1 MIEYRPFFQ
10 AFLKI
15 FQIQIIEK
23 IVINHVKN
31 HDSGVN
37 RENDSIQEASNQ
49 GIKEFGIIVI

>member
-1 MIEYRPFFQ
+1 MKLGTIYKHYIE
-10 AFLKI
+10 
-15 FQIQIIEK
+15 IEK

-49 GIKEFGIIVI
+49 GIREFGIVEI